1 MVNYRLK
8 TTDGQLM
15 GQQENMFLTWEF
27 NGVPHSAPLC
37 GISLISGKF
46 QSQDTSTQMRIQL
59 TRTASTPT
67 LGDEIIRAANLVL
80 LGSGKPVAKSD
91 GTLFVF

>member
-1 MVNYRLK
+1 
-8 TTDGQLM
+8 
-15 GQQENMFLTWEF
+15 
-27 NGVPHSAPLC
+27 
-37 GISLISGKF
+37 
-46 QSQDTSTQMRIQL
+46 MRIQL

-91 GTLFVF
+91 GTLFFFWLKNFMEAR

>member
-15 GQQENMFLTWEF
+15 GQQENMFLTWGF

-37 GISLISGKF
+37 VISLISGKF

>member
-15 GQQENMFLTWEF
+15 GQQEQAATVDQWNS
-27 NGVPHSAPLC
+27 HQAPEN
-37 GISLISGKF
+37 ISLIPGKF

-80 LGSGKPVAKSD
+80 LGSGNQWPRVMEHSLSSD
-91 GTLFVF
+91 